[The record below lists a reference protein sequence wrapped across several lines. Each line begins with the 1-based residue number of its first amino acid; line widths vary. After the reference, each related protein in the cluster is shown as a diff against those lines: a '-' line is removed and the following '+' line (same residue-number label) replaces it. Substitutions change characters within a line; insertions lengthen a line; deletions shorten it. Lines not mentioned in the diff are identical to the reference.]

1 MTEVLINIK
10 LNGVAVKATFD
21 TGSSATVVKESLW
34 KRINTHNVSLRDS
47 PFDFTS
53 CSPDAKLDI
62 RGYAMCKF
70 ECNQFSTR
78 TAVTVIADHDLAKEC
93 LLGLRVVRSWPA
105 MNNLF
110 NKMSE
115 VIGAEF
121 GSINKS
127 GGRPQL
133 NQINSFLSKVDDD

>member
-1 MTEVLINIK
+1 
-10 LNGVAVKATFD
+10 
-21 TGSSATVVKESLW
+21 
-34 KRINTHNVSLRDS
+34 
-47 PFDFTS
+47 
-53 CSPDAKLDI
+53 
-62 RGYAMCKF
+62 MCKF
-70 ECNQFSTR
+70 QCNKFSTR

-121 GSINKS
+121 GSISKS

-133 NQINSFLSKVDDD
+133 NQINSFLSKAVARPTIEVDDDFKSLIATPTATKQQQAACDACGTNGHVQMMYIISSKFVFIKT